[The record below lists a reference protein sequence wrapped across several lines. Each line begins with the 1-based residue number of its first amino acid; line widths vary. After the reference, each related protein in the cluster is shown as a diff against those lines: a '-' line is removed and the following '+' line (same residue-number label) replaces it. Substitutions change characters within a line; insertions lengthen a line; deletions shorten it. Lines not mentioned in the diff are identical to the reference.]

1 MPQTALDLGMKNI
14 YFPAYLKEIPAI
26 REKEMQAKNAAMAS
40 LNQINEENWALYAK
54 QARDFMQQGLV
65 YEQERRNLYDKY
77 KQELLEQQNDDR
89 LQPELVIKHAYQYF
103 CQLLKAQKG
112 DISLALASYNAGPHR
127 VKQYQGIPPFAETV
141 HYRNEVLNFFR
152 NYLAK
157 IDQLP

>member
-1 MPQTALDLGMKNI
+1 
-14 YFPAYLKEIPAI
+14 
-26 REKEMQAKNAAMAS
+26 MQAKNAAMSS

-65 YEQERRNLYDKY
+65 YEQDRRNLYEKY

-89 LQPELVIKHAYQYF
+89 LQPEIVIKHAYQYF

-127 VKQYQGIPPFAETV
+127 VKQYQGIPPYAETV